1 MEPAR
6 KPSKREAI
14 VEMCRYIISL
24 EQRGEA
30 AEAERITD
38 ALYAAQPEHEEV
50 IRWNLEHV

>member
-38 ALYAAQPEHEEV
+38 ALYAAQPEHEAV